1 MVKKES
7 NCTDTPGRKK
17 TGFNCVRRWML
28 PTKDARAR
36 VTEGGGIRARK
47 TRKELL
53 RVEIKED
60 LLDQLA
66 RNGTTGK
73 YYIDLVD
80 KYMDFWDLENELIAD
95 IKKRGAIVE
104 YNNGGGQKGQKKNDS
119 IDQRI
124 KVNAQMLKI
133 LDSLGI
139 KPVGDDSGDDE
150 DEL

>member
-1 MVKKES
+1 M
-7 NCTDTPGRKK
+7 
-17 TGFNCVRRWML
+17 
-28 PTKDARAR
+28 
-36 VTEGGGIRARK
+36 
-47 TRKELL
+47 

-60 LLDQLA
+60 LLDQLV

>member
-1 MVKKES
+1 
-7 NCTDTPGRKK
+7 
-17 TGFNCVRRWML
+17 ML
-28 PTKDARAR
+28 PTKEISRAR
-36 VTEGGGIRARK
+36 VTGGGIRARK

>member
-1 MVKKES
+1 MNNVHI
-7 NCTDTPGRKK
+7 KK
-17 TGFNCVRRWML
+17 T
-28 PTKDARAR
+28 
-36 VTEGGGIRARK
+36 
-47 TRKELL
+47 
-53 RVEIKED
+53 
-60 LLDQLA
+60 
-66 RNGTTGK
+66 
-73 YYIDLVD
+73 
-80 KYMDFWDLENELIAD
+80 
-95 IKKRGAIVE
+95 KKRGAIVE

>member
-1 MVKKES
+1 MGAPDKRNFS
-7 NCTDTPGRKK
+7 C
-17 TGFNCVRRWML
+17 
-28 PTKDARAR
+28 ARDG
-36 VTEGGGIRARK
+36 GGGIRARK

-80 KYMDFWDLENELIAD
+80 KYMDFWDLENE
-95 IKKRGAIVE
+95 